1 MNKTNLTL
9 LTTSVILSA
18 SAILVSSCNDRE
30 LDEEHKEK
38 IAAPRFQVV
47 EHVKFDDLRRDGR
60 IMLDKETGIK
70 YLYVP
75 TQHNDGPIFTRLWE
89 K

>member
-1 MNKTNLTL
+1 MKKTNLIL

-18 SAILVSSCNDRE
+18 SAILVSSCKDRG
-30 LDEEHKEK
+30 LDKEHKEK
-38 IAAPRFQVV
+38 IAALRFQTV
-47 EHVKFDDLRRDGR
+47 EHVKFDMFRDGR

-75 TQHNDGPIFTRLWE
+75 TQHNDGPIFTRLWD